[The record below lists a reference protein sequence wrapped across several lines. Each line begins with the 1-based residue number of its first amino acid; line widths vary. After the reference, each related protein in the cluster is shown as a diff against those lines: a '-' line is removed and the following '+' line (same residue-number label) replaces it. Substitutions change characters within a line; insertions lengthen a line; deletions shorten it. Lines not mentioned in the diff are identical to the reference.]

1 MKGEQNE
8 KRRKEYIITCIH
20 NNYFGCIKADWL
32 GESQSSLSYDSRCSF
47 WHRCYYW
54 TGACNPP
61 YKEGNEKIIILR
73 KRA

>member
-8 KRRKEYIITCIH
+8 KRRKEFFVTCTR
-20 NNYFGCIKADWL
+20 NNHSCCFNFDWL
-32 GESQSSLSYDSRCSF
+32 GESENNLSLGSCCSVR
-47 WHRCYYW
+47 HRSYYW